1 MQKDPKS
8 DFLGMPFG
16 TASNRLKKNL
26 MFSLAQKLGLTK
38 CFQCGEEIKS
48 PKDLSIEHKLPW
60 FEASQDLFWD
70 LDNVAFSHTGCNYSA
85 ARKALKK
92 KGPGG
97 TSWCSMCRKFLPKD
111 NFHKLESRWNGV
123 QHRCNECKSEAYDPK
138 TGRKL

>member
-1 MQKDPKS
+1 MKRDPKS

-38 CFQCGEEIKS
+38 CFQCGEEIES
-48 PKDLSIEHKLPW
+48 SKDLSIEHKLPW

-70 LDNVAFSHTGCNYSA
+70 LDNVAFSHARCNYSA
-85 ARKALKK
+85 ARKSLKK
-92 KGPGG
+92 ECPQGEA
-97 TSWCSMCRKFLPKD
+97 WCSMCRKWLPEGE
-111 NFHKLESRWNGV
+111 FSKLNARWNRV
-123 QHRCNECKSEAYDPK
+123 QHACKECKSGAYDSR